1 MLYFCAQC
9 GYDVKKS
16 GGMYRLNA
24 VKEQILIRRAKMTKG
39 RLITFIGIVSVA
51 VILAVSLPLT
61 LTKAETEHDHPGKMG
76 KMDMKKNMKKHSEG
90 RVLTLEK
97 IHTKHLPMISG
108 SIEKAIKAIEAGNKK
123 TALAELHK
131 AQKMLTAIKKGIAK
145 HVKPKFVNSKC
156 PIWGS
161 PIEPDKVTKDLIREY
176 KGQKVAF
183 CCADCP
189 PAWDKLSDTQK
200 DAKLAKAKSEP
211 VEEHSEHKH

>member
-1 MLYFCAQC
+1 
-9 GYDVKKS
+9 
-16 GGMYRLNA
+16 
-24 VKEQILIRRAKMTKG
+24 MTKG

-76 KMDMKKNMKKHSEG
+76 KRDMKKKMKKHSEG

-156 PIWGS
+156 PIWGT
-161 PIEPDKVTKDLIREY
+161 PIKPDEVTKDLIREY
-176 KGQKVAF
+176 KSQKVAF
-183 CCADCP
+183 CCANCL
-189 PAWDKLSDTQK
+189 PAWDKLT
-200 DAKLAKAKSEP
+200 DAEKNEKLTKVKPEP
-211 VEEHSEHKH
+211 MKNHSEHKH